1 MNSPPGPASNTAAT
15 AHVAKYEEIRS
26 YAVERLAFAGR
37 HGLAVLLG
45 QGLAAW
51 IEQWSKIPEPQPCPT
66 TIPENE
72 SIEPFPL
79 PDEASVEVVHVL
91 TTMTLVHI
99 QKEGYA

>member
-26 YAVERLAFAGR
+26 HAVERQAFTGR
-37 HGLAVLLG
+37 HGLVVLLG

-51 IEQWSKIPEPQPCPT
+51 VEQWSKIPKPQPCPT
-66 TIPENE
+66 AIPEIE
-72 SIEPFPL
+72 SVEPCPL

-99 QKEGYA
+99 QQEVYA